1 MQSCRQ
7 DAVSCVQGA
16 AGPADVQAC
25 GEAFAACVGIDTSAL
40 PSLSGPPANLP
51 EPPDLGGGLSSP
63 PATGCLEQLRSCV
76 LGGGSP
82 PAPEMPAGAGAN
94 TGPCDQPSTAPGCD
108 DPTITDCVCA
118 QDGGQICC
126 AEAWDA
132 ICVGLVQGFECTGDC
147 YRATGALG
155 CADPQVESGV
165 CAVSPGCCDAG
176 WDEFC
181 TVVAEANGACQ

>member
-1 MQSCRQ
+1 MPSLRCVAYCAALLLCACPESGESSSQ
-7 DAVSCVQGA
+7 DDGVAAVNVPARDAAPAADSGGA
-16 AGPADVQAC
+16 AGAPAATEPQP
-25 GEAFAACVGIDTSAL
+25 AAVAEQ
-40 PSLSGPPANLP
+40 PA
-51 EPPDLGGGLSSP
+51 
-63 PATGCLEQLRSCV
+63 
-76 LGGGSP
+76 
-82 PAPEMPAGAGAN
+82 PAPEMPAAVGAN

-108 DPTITDCVCA
+108 DPTIMGCVCG
-118 QDGGQICC
+118 QDGGESCC

-147 YRATGALG
+147 CRATGALG